1 MLIVKSDPP
10 KVSFQLCQDQALSAS
25 PAQNWDRVVRGSPAR
40 RVAYLFPRNVLNL
53 T

>member
-40 RVAYLFPRNVLNL
+40 RVAGPTFFQETYLI
-53 T
+53 